1 MKQKK
6 KTKTRTIF
14 HTDVY
19 IYLRHTFQPTPI
31 PYRYRFQTPDS
42 SHYYAASFELKLENL
57 EGFMHKQVENILQKL
72 TSLLADIVHSLHEE
86 ELRKEELDPDSG

>member
-57 EGFMHKQVENILQKL
+57 EAFPWN
-72 TSLLADIVHSLHEE
+72 T
-86 ELRKEELDPDSG
+86 LDTTVCNRGDCGQRFSEVCFKKFKIIF